1 MAEKYSTAYMYHG
14 FFNHSSVDAHLGCFH
29 ALGTVNSAAMNI
41 GVHVQVSNG
50 DLDRENRLWTRGEK
64 RVGKWRGWP
73 GNIHTTIC
81 EIDSQW
87 EFAVDSGSLNHLCNN
102 LQRWVGVGG
111 RREGQAKGTYV
122 YLWLIH
128 VDVWQRPIRYCKEAI
143 ILQLNINKLKKKS

>member
-102 LQRWVGVGG
+102 LQRWDGVGG
-111 RREGQAKGTYV
+111 RREGQEEGD
-122 YLWLIH
+122 ICIPM
-128 VDVWQRPIRYCKEAI
+128 VDSC
-143 ILQLNINKLKKKS
+143 